1 MRFKEAQTRF
11 FPDPMP
17 SVPDTSKKV
26 KSILDPFI
34 VNCPEIVNESIFQP
48 LNYINAMNP
57 YIMDVVEGRFQ
68 NMFKKNKL
76 FFWIVLLENISVACL
91 TVKGKILHNEKRYA
105 KTSI

>member
-17 SVPDTSKKV
+17 PVPDTSKKV

-57 YIMDVVEGRFQ
+57 YVLDVVEGRFQ
-68 NMFKKNKL
+68 NMFIL
-76 FFWIVLLENISVACL
+76 FM
-91 TVKGKILHNEKRYA
+91 KIRHNRIFPPQ
-105 KTSI
+105 TIFHQSHVNFL

>member
-34 VNCPEIVNESIFQP
+34 DNCPEIVNESIFQP
-48 LNYINAMNP
+48 LNYINPMNP
-57 YIMDVVEGRFQ
+57 YVLDVVEGRFQ
-68 NMFKKNKL
+68 NMFM
-76 FFWIVLLENISVACL
+76 
-91 TVKGKILHNEKRYA
+91 KIRHKRIFPPQ
-105 KTSI
+105 TIFHQSHVNFL